1 MGTQNRRRAFKTC
14 YDSCRHSCKS
24 ALFHLLFLF
33 FMSFLPLTSAAEDLK
48 QVVIIRYPIEFDQ
61 FRNAIGEFKAVL
73 AQNGFVEGVNIQYVD
88 ILTRTSDESSVPEIK
103 EAVQR
108 YKNTASL
115 FVTCGWVS
123 LYVRESLKSSDTPQ
137 IFLPVLDSVALK
149 LVPSLTMPPNTNI
162 TGVYLRYPPEK
173 VTRLAV
179 NLMPRI
185 KNFAY
190 VYDSRIPADVVY
202 KASFEGMKGGHG
214 GLTLHYI
221 DLAKGIDAAIQALKD
236 RHIEAMCFI
245 VGGFQ
250 HLKPLKKA
258 GIPIVSAF
266 TLDMDEQ
273 SLKVF
278 LMDDDSILAGLFNP
292 FSVCGREAGEMA
304 VSILKGAEIQKISPV
319 PAKQKAF
326 INLKAAH
333 RFGLKIP
340 MEILETVDY
349 VIK

>member
-1 MGTQNRRRAFKTC
+1 
-14 YDSCRHSCKS
+14 
-24 ALFHLLFLF
+24 
-33 FMSFLPLTSAAEDLK
+33 
-48 QVVIIRYPIEFDQ
+48 
-61 FRNAIGEFKAVL
+61 
-73 AQNGFVEGVNIQYVD
+73 VD

-221 DLAKGIDAAIQALKD
+221 DLAKGMDAAIQELKD

-278 LMDDDSILAGLFNP
+278 LANDLPASQATEAPKTAAPTLAQPVKPLKLLIMDDDS
-292 FSVCGREAGEMA
+292 M
-304 VSILKGAEIQKISPV
+304 
-319 PAKQKAF
+319 
-326 INLKAAH
+326 
-333 RFGLKIP
+333 
-340 MEILETVDY
+340 ILELAALMLKELGYEVMTAVNGEEALDIYKKSLSSERPVDIVIMDITVKGGMGAKETMPMLLALNPNVKAVVSSGYSKDPIMANY
-349 VIK
+349 KEYGFAAALPKPYRIQEMTELLEKLAETVSKE